1 MVLHKLKGYITI
13 QYQRIFLYKKKYA
26 RLFHENREKASPVTG
41 SLPGGLGG
49 YRSAPVRPSAP
60 HRWVGEQAS
69 PEAHQSG
76 DEVAARTD
84 IERHP
89 VRHSQ

>member
-1 MVLHKLKGYITI
+1 MSASPVKRVY
-13 QYQRIFLYKKKYA
+13 YNPVSAYFFYKKKYA

-41 SLPGGLGG
+41 SLPGDLGG
-49 YRSAPVRPSAP
+49 VQIRASAALSPASMT
-60 HRWVGEQAS
+60 GEQAS